1 MPNRPRWGIAVL
13 TAVLAMGPSA
23 QTESGAVP
31 ETAPSDWVTVAP
43 GPGAEI
49 VQFIQKLPQDAN
61 PLGVP
66 AAHRRTI
73 GYPPPFTT
81 TRFPSDDSTPLAG
94 LLGVH
99 RDGKPRPGVVLVPGF
114 AQTKDHKYI
123 VELADLLLRNGW
135 HVLAIDLRGHGESRA
150 LSPAL
155 ITGGWKETLDIQG
168 AVRYLRDTSQASS
181 VAVIGFSNG
190 GRSLVKAM
198 ANKDGQDIAAGIA
211 VTAPLAATTPLKP
224 PEPGF
229 TPTPFQQFF
238 LDFLG
243 SSSFYEYYA
252 RSARSYGV
260 DLRTMEELGRADTE
274 VVRVKTPLLMLYALD
289 DTLLLGRIKQGRH
302 DGGDFSLAYRDTVQN
317 HPFVRTLLVDRGNHA
332 GALYLSDPYWFGLS
346 VLSYLKHWQAREVDY
361 VTAAVPA
368 LDVLVEATLNAKIA
382 TYRFVVRN
390 HGTTA
395 VRGPVDIHLDLPGGA
410 KLGSC
415 WLGTEGFGRCDREGD
430 RLTWT
435 LPRLSGGKATAG
447 PFVATIDVTDLKP
460 GTFEATAWIDQP
472 AIVRQQ
478 VLLEKK

>member
-13 TAVLAMGPSA
+13 AAVLAMGPSA

-31 ETAPSDWVTVAP
+31 ETAPSDWVTVTP

-81 TRFPSDDSTPLAG
+81 TRFSSDDSTPLVG

-99 RDGKPRPGVVLVPGF
+99 RDGKARPGVVLVPGF
-114 AQTKDHKYI
+114 SQTKDQKYI

-168 AVRYLRDTSQASS
+168 AVRFLRETSQASS

-243 SSSFYEYYA
+243 TSSFYEYYA
-252 RSARSYGV
+252 R
-260 DLRTMEELGRADTE
+260 
-274 VVRVKTPLLMLYALD
+274 
-289 DTLLLGRIKQGRH
+289 
-302 DGGDFSLAYRDTVQN
+302 
-317 HPFVRTLLVDRGNHA
+317 
-332 GALYLSDPYWFGLS
+332 
-346 VLSYLKHWQAREVDY
+346 
-361 VTAAVPA
+361 
-368 LDVLVEATLNAKIA
+368 
-382 TYRFVVRN
+382 
-390 HGTTA
+390 
-395 VRGPVDIHLDLPGGA
+395 
-410 KLGSC
+410 GSC
-415 WLGTEGFGRCDREGD
+415 
-430 RLTWT
+430 
-435 LPRLSGGKATAG
+435 
-447 PFVATIDVTDLKP
+447 
-460 GTFEATAWIDQP
+460 
-472 AIVRQQ
+472 
-478 VLLEKK
+478 